1 MSRNACAGTAMH
13 RVSPH
18 RQASMTGATIHGILL
33 AAFMIA
39 AVEPSDGYTCVPP
52 EGGCPDGNK
61 SERFFLNRSA
71 HDCYGLHTSGCD
83 GQGFDSIV
91 SCKISCLGKG

>member
-1 MSRNACAGTAMH
+1 MPPQLHTELGKIILK
-13 RVSPH
+13 
-18 RQASMTGATIHGILL
+18 RQQQRKGPAAS
-33 AAFMIA
+33 AFMIA